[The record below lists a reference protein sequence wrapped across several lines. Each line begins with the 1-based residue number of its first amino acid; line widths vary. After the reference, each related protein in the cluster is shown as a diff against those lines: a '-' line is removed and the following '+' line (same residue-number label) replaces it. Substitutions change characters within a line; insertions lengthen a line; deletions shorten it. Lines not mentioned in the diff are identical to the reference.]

1 MIMPSLLVAARLLSI
16 GIVSLSAVRA
26 LAGDA
31 AALPDVIE
39 KIKPA
44 IVGIGTFQKTR
55 RPAVDIPW
63 NRICRR

>member
-1 MIMPSLLVAARLLSI
+1 LKQDIIMPSIPVAARLLSI

-31 AALPDVIE
+31 AALSDVIE

-44 IVGIGTFQKTR
+44 IVGIGTF
-55 RPAVDIPW
+55 
-63 NRICRR
+63 